1 MFFLKFFDFP
11 KIYILYCVCLIMA
24 KNKAAPRKVASPE
37 SEFETET
44 RLYSVKDLPSKPAR
58 LYIPED
64 GETRSGFLEKIRGY
78 WDEYKPKSAFG
89 YAAAVVF
96 PTPYFLWK
104 LPSDLHGYLND
115 ILKGASAISMRAG
128 QPEVAAATGITYA
141 ISQAV
146 YGLKTKSGKHVLSGL
161 EGIVTNTKKIN
172 LSTLSKADAK
182 VVKDTYKSA
191 KTLLDAIASQN
202 AAEN

>member
-1 MFFLKFFDFP
+1 MVSKTGAV
-11 KIYILYCVCLIMA
+11 KT
-24 KNKAAPRKVASPE
+24 APRKVASPE
-37 SEFETET
+37 SELESET
-44 RLYSVKDLPSKPAR
+44 RLYSVKDMPGKPAH
-58 LYIPED
+58 LYIPE
-64 GETRSGFLEKIRGY
+64 GEEAKSGFLEKVRGY

-104 LPSDLHGYLND
+104 LPADLHGYLND
-115 ILKGASAISMRAG
+115 ILKGATAISARAG

-146 YGLKTKSGKHVLSGL
+146 YGLKTKSGKHVMSGL
-161 EGIVTNTKKIN
+161 EGIVANTKKMD
-172 LSTLSKADAK
+172 LSALSKADAK

-191 KTLLDAIASQN
+191 KTLRDAIAGQN